1 MSVEFQY
8 PPDLFSLLVDT
19 IPLLCRSK
27 QDVIVFFKGAGVPPT
42 MTNDLVRKINKDK
55 DSIKKY
61 EIARTVLTRINEK
74 GDSTL
79 VLRREVVRRVVEF
92 ENFSSCWASD
102 QLKAKGLVS
111 EVRRL
116 VNVKDSFTRMN
127 QEREEE
133 RRKHQ
138 VERQAKQEEAQRR
151 QAKLVVIK
159 ADLFSLFGETNS
171 QKRGKA
177 LEGVLNRLF
186 DISGILVRDAFTI
199 TGLEGEG
206 IVEQIDGVIEIDSN
220 MYLVEMKW
228 WDKPLGTA
236 EVSQHV

>member
-138 VERQAKQEEAQRR
+138 VERQAKQEEA
-151 QAKLVVIK
+151 
-159 ADLFSLFGETNS
+159 
-171 QKRGKA
+171 
-177 LEGVLNRLF
+177 
-186 DISGILVRDAFTI
+186 
-199 TGLEGEG
+199 
-206 IVEQIDGVIEIDSN
+206 
-220 MYLVEMKW
+220 
-228 WDKPLGTA
+228 
-236 EVSQHV
+236 